1 MDVSDFLQP
10 LLLDDTRLAHLSRD
24 LSQVY
29 HHLALN
35 STEQFLPTPI
45 NVLPK
50 GTETGRFLAIDIGG
64 SNLRVC
70 FLELFGNEAP
80 QGERIRTTHEKSW
93 PIEDHFKM
101 DNAEELFSWIGSC
114 IALVVIEFIEGHVN
128 GNNFSDSS
136 DRAIPMG
143 ITFSFPM
150 MYVYIFHNAWL
161 QSSFE
166 SKRH

>member
-1 MDVSDFLQP
+1 MDAAEFVQP
-10 LLLDDTRLAHLSRD
+10 LLLDDTRLASLAVK

-29 HHLALN
+29 YHLALN

-50 GTETGRFLAIDIGG
+50 GTETGSFLAIDIGG

-70 FLELFGNEAP
+70 FLELL
-80 QGERIRTTHEKSW
+80 GEGTTRGEKIRITHEKSW
-93 PIEDHFKM
+93 PIQDHFKM

-114 IALVVIEFIEGHVN
+114 IAMVVIEYVDTHVN
-128 GNNFSDSS
+128 GNDISRKTDGV
-136 DRAIPMG
+136 IPMG

-150 MYVYIFHNAWL
+150 MYVPSRCLLGLKKI
-161 QSSFE
+161 SDV
-166 SKRH
+166 R